1 MELQI
6 IDHEGRPGVDATLTV
21 DDEVMSQFDTAPY
34 GIRIFIPYTPA
45 EGENRN
51 ALIAQYLPD
60 DDDEPVI
67 IRECS
72 YHEELG
78 GLVLYV
84 SHLSKFGVAYRP
96 AAFADVGPDHWA
108 NPYVTFLASRG
119 IISGREGGL
128 YRPDEPATRAEFA
141 ALMAKALSAANIPAK
156 PVQIYQDVPASSYLA
171 GISNWLYYNNLDI
184 HIADGE
190 YFRPNKAITR
200 EELATLLDN
209 IARGV
214 GLRIR
219 SLGLDTGYT
228 DANQIASYA
237 KSAVTRLR
245 AAGILEMADNYK
257 FNPNATVNR
266 GEMAQIAAALLSVL

>member
-1 MELQI
+1 M
-6 IDHEGRPGVDATLTV
+6 
-21 DDEVMSQFDTAPY
+21 
-34 GIRIFIPYTPA
+34 
-45 EGENRN
+45 
-51 ALIAQYLPD
+51 
-60 DDDEPVI
+60 
-67 IRECS
+67 
-72 YHEELG
+72 
-78 GLVLYV
+78 
-84 SHLSKFGVAYRP
+84 
-96 AAFADVGPDHWA
+96 
-108 NPYVTFLASRG
+108 
-119 IISGREGGL
+119 
-128 YRPDEPATRAEFA
+128 
-141 ALMAKALSAANIPAK
+141 
-156 PVQIYQDVPASSYLA
+156 
-171 GISNWLYYNNLDI
+171 NNLDI

-190 YFRPNKAITR
+190 YFRPNEAITR